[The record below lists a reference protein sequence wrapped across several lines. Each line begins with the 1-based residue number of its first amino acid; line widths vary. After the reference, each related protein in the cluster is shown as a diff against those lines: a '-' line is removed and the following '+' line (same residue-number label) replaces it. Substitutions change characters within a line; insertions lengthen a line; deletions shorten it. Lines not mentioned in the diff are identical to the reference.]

1 MPSLAPLPPADRR
14 PGWSVMLPTYN
25 RADYLEQALLSALAQ
40 DPGPEQMQIEVVD
53 NSSTDA
59 VQQVVSRLG
68 SSRVVLYHEPKR
80 INPTEGMN
88 LCLARARGQWVHI
101 LHDDDFTQ
109 PGFYTQAAEVF
120 NHHPAVG
127 AVLVRNDTVDPNGRR
142 LELSRLLRPT
152 PGVLD
157 GWLETIAVTNNLQ
170 YVSIAVRREV
180 YETLGAFDPRL
191 RYAADWDMWKR
202 IAMRYPVWY
211 LPEPLASY
219 RIHPGSD
226 TTRLVRTAGIAA
238 DTRLAIELSGDYLP
252 PADAL
257 GMRVH
262 IAVCFAQ
269 KSNQCQARRSGEIDS
284 ETGGRA
290 DGGQHAY
297 PRAQRFL
304 HKFEAGTPAQ

>member
-1 MPSLAPLPPADRR
+1 
-14 PGWSVMLPTYN
+14 MLPTYN

-88 LCLARARGQWVHI
+88 LCLTRARGQWVHI

-120 NHHPAVG
+120 NHRPEVG

-180 YETLGAFDPRL
+180 YETVGAFDPRL

-226 TTRLVRTAGIAA
+226 STRLVRTAGIAA

-252 PADAL
+252 PAEAPRLMRLARRYYARSAL
-257 GMRVH
+257 NRGMRYLLEGKGTAGLAHLREGWKTYPSVWH
-262 IAVCFAQ
+262 TLRVVLGG
-269 KSNQCQARRSGEIDS
+269 ARRAL
-284 ETGGRA
+284 R
-290 DGGQHAY
+290 
-297 PRAQRFL
+297 R
-304 HKFEAGTPAQ
+304 